1 MLLKFL
7 LPGKQV
13 AVSISIN
20 FTPKNRKTKPV
31 AYKQKKVLSYLNK
44 RWYFPMF
51 SRWNSMGIFHGLRV
65 WKTRDQLTN
74 AKGDGH
80 RPRLGHRGTRQ
91 VQGTVEQKKGDPE
104 SNDPTIQRSK
114 CFGKKWLVKKMG
126 WVEKTVQNLSRN
138 HPESHYPT
146 N

>member
-1 MLLKFL
+1 
-7 LPGKQV
+7 
-13 AVSISIN
+13 
-20 FTPKNRKTKPV
+20 
-31 AYKQKKVLSYLNK
+31 
-44 RWYFPMF
+44 MF

-126 WVEKTVQNLSRN
+126 WVEKTVQNYPGIIRN
-138 HPESHYPT
+138 LTIQQIDEMT
-146 N
+146 